1 MFYTLG
7 WLFLF
12 VLILAGV
19 HILSKHVREIVF
31 WILKI
36 WISVSLTLFCFVLV
50 YVFENKHLLA
60 GISARLSRQ
69 MNAL

>member
-12 VLILAGV
+12 ILNLAGV

-36 WISVSLTLFCFVLV
+36 WISLSLTLFCFVLV

-60 GISARLSRQ
+60 DISARISQR
-69 MNAL
+69 MDAL